1 MRINNLILFSIT
13 LLQVNIYLIFK
24 FTFSSTQFFF
34 SFFFKASDG
43 EYWRLLAP
51 GIYKI
56 WAVSEDHRKS
66 NEEVVEIT
74 VEPYQQALRQDL
86 VIPSKAPVKETKRGD
101 LDLDVSY
108 KKIF

>member
-1 MRINNLILFSIT
+1 L
-13 LLQVNIYLIFK
+13 
-24 FTFSSTQFFF
+24 TFSTTQLFI
-34 SFFFKASDG
+34 SYYFFKASDG

-101 LDLDVSY
+101 LDLDVSN

>member
-1 MRINNLILFSIT
+1 L
-13 LLQVNIYLIFK
+13 
-24 FTFSSTQFFF
+24 TFSSTQFLSLFI
-34 SFFFKASDG
+34 FFKASDG

-108 KKIF
+108 KKIFLAEIIGLI